1 MASIVKR
8 KNKYAVVYSY
18 KDEKG
23 NQRQKWETFDTN
35 AEAKKRKSQIEFELQ
50 NGTFIVPT
58 ARTVKDLL
66 EEYTEVYGVSTW
78 SMSTYS
84 SQVSLMNNYI
94 IPLIGDMKLDD
105 ITPRLMDKF
114 YRSLPKVKSKVTQN
128 HKPQSEYLTPTNIQ
142 RIHKLLRSAFN
153 QAVKWELMARNPCL
167 NATLPKAEAK
177 KRQIW
182 TAETLLHAL
191 EVCED
196 DLLALAISLSF
207 SCSLRI
213 GEMLAL
219 TWDCIDI
226 SEQAIAEN
234 NASLFVNKE
243 LQRVKKDTMKELDN
257 KDVIEQFPELLKVN
271 KTVLLLKTPK
281 TKTSIRKVFIPATVA
296 EMLIKRKEQIEDMK
310 ALYGDEYMDYNLVF
324 CHPTGRPLEGQVIRN
339 GLNKLI
345 KEHDL
350 PPVVFHSFRHA
361 SITYKLKW
369 NGGDMKSVQGDS
381 GHAQMDMIADVYSHI
396 IDEDRRFNAQK
407 FEEQFYKTK
416 GLRTE
421 EGTVVP
427 TPKFEHIEEKTKT
440 EAYGEKIEKPP
451 EPEKETE
458 PEQAQKQA
466 DDGLN
471 VLTKLLSNPET
482 AALLKALAKNI

>member
-153 QAVKWELMARNPCL
+153 QAVMWELMARNPCL

-196 DLLALAISLSF
+196 DLLALAINLSF

-271 KTVLLLKTPK
+271 KTVLL
-281 TKTSIRKVFIPATVA
+281 
-296 EMLIKRKEQIEDMK
+296 
-310 ALYGDEYMDYNLVF
+310 
-324 CHPTGRPLEGQVIRN
+324 
-339 GLNKLI
+339 
-345 KEHDL
+345 
-350 PPVVFHSFRHA
+350 SF
-361 SITYKLKW
+361 
-369 NGGDMKSVQGDS
+369 
-381 GHAQMDMIADVYSHI
+381 
-396 IDEDRRFNAQK
+396 
-407 FEEQFYKTK
+407 
-416 GLRTE
+416 
-421 EGTVVP
+421 
-427 TPKFEHIEEKTKT
+427 
-440 EAYGEKIEKPP
+440 
-451 EPEKETE
+451 
-458 PEQAQKQA
+458 
-466 DDGLN
+466 
-471 VLTKLLSNPET
+471 
-482 AALLKALAKNI
+482 